1 MKTRLLI
8 LLLCVNIGTAYS
20 FEGQKP
26 LWLIMDEGI
35 TAIDSGDLGKAVYI
49 FRDIL
54 KNDSTNPEALKWLGY
69 VFEKEGEFEIAQ
81 KQYEKALENRKKLE
95 ILEDSY
101 YIMYH
106 LADLYH
112 EMGKTED
119 SVRILN
125 RIIEETPAEKY
136 TNKQEASM
144 VKLLQDK
151 GLDIFFKLYRP
162 ESRVTLEAHRQLAED
177 YYNSKKYSESLHH
190 LVYSFG
196 TPVSLAIEELKK
208 IDPDYSFSHGDRSD
222 DFERLL
228 HMISKNNRLNM
239 YFKEVH
245 FYNTLL
251 TTGKCLY
258 ESGFK
263 EKGIKILTLVYNYSP
278 DIITRNKAARF
289 YTQTP

>member
-8 LLLCVNIGTAYS
+8 LLVCVNIVTAYS

-26 LWLIMDEGI
+26 LWLILEEGI
-35 TAIDSGDLGKAVYI
+35 TAIDSGDLGRAVYI

-119 SVRILN
+119 AVTILN
-125 RIIEETPAEKY
+125 RIIKETPAEEY

-144 VKLLQDK
+144 VKLLEEK

-162 ESRVTLEAHRQLAED
+162 ESRITLEAHRQLAED
-177 YYNSKKYSESLHH
+177 YYNSGMYAESLRH

-208 IDPDYSFSHGDRSD
+208 IDPDYSFSQGDRSD

-228 HMISKNNRLNM
+228 HMISKNNRLNT
-239 YFKEVH
+239 YFKKVH
-245 FYNTLL
+245 FYSTLL

-258 ESGFK
+258 ETGFK

-289 YTQTP
+289 YTQKP